1 MKKNVST
8 VSISTATRKRL
19 NFYKL
24 IWDVKSIDEL
34 LNIILDKFDEMK
46 LNNENNEATL

>member
-1 MKKNVST
+1 MKKNNST
-8 VSISTATRKRL
+8 VSITSETRKRL

-34 LNIILDKFDEMK
+34 LNIILDKFDELK
-46 LNNENNEATL
+46 LNNENNKTTL

>member
-1 MKKNVST
+1 MKKKNST
-8 VSISTATRKRL
+8 VSINSETRKRL

-34 LNIILDKFDEMK
+34 LNIILDKFDELK
-46 LNNENNEATL
+46 LNNENNETTL

>member
-1 MKKNVST
+1 MKKNNST
-8 VSISTATRKRL
+8 VSLTSATRKRL

-34 LNIILDKFDEMK
+34 LNIILDKFDELKM
-46 LNNENNEATL
+46 NNENNETTL